1 MNDLVRPSRVSELL
15 RAHGLSPSKGLGQN
29 FLVDRHALDRIVGAA
44 DVQSEDVCIEIGPG
58 LGTLTREL
66 ADRAH
71 TVLAIEKDKKLTP
84 VLAETLAAYDN
95 IQLQFADAL
104 DIDYRKLL
112 DPYTPPFK
120 VVANLPY
127 YVTTPMIMQLLET
140 GIKWERLVFLVQK
153 EVAERMTAKPG
164 TEDCGSLSLAVQYYA
179 LVKTIAVIPPNAF
192 FPPPKVS
199 SAVVLLEGRDRPD
212 QHFGLTN
219 EKLFFALIRAA
230 FGQRRKTLLNSLS
243 AGLDMPKADIQRA
256 LAGCGIADSVRG
268 ETLGIE
274 SFVKIAN
281 QLT

>member
-15 RAHGLSPSKGLGQN
+15 RAYGLNPSKGLGQN
-29 FLVDRHALDRIVGAA
+29 FLVDRHALEKIVGAA
-44 DVQSEDVCIEIGPG
+44 DVHDEDVCLEIGPG

-66 ADRAH
+66 AERAR

-84 VLAETLAAYDN
+84 VLAETLADYAN
-95 IQLQFADAL
+95 IELQFSDAL
-104 DIDYRKLL
+104 EVDYRKLL
-112 DPYTPPFK
+112 EPYSPPFK

-127 YVTTPMIMQLLET
+127 YVTTPLIMQLLET
-140 GIKWERLVFLVQK
+140 GIKWGKMVFLVQR
-153 EVAERMTAKPG
+153 EVAERMTARPG
-164 TEDCGSLSLAVQYYA
+164 TEACGSLSLAVQYYA
-179 LVKTIAVIPPNAF
+179 QVKTIAVIPPNAF

-199 SAVVLLEGRDRPD
+199 SAVVLLEGRDKPG
-212 QHFGLTN
+212 QHFGLVN

-230 FGQRRKTLLNSLS
+230 FGQRRKTLLNALS
-243 AGLDMPKADIQRA
+243 AGLDVPKADIQRA
-256 LAGCGIADSVRG
+256 LAGCGIPESLRG